1 MRGLFFLLIL
11 GIILETVFYPYPFVL
26 LVVIIAV
33 LGVGSESLFFAFFAG
48 FFLDLIGLRSLGM
61 DSLIFLGLSA
71 LMLRYNRRIHF
82 SNILN
87 VMIFIVVTVTLYS
100 LIFYQ
105 RNISIS
111 NILLTLILGFLLLFI
126 LPMVILKPNDR
137 KKLQL

>member
-87 VMIFIVVTVTLYS
+87 VMIFIVVTLYS